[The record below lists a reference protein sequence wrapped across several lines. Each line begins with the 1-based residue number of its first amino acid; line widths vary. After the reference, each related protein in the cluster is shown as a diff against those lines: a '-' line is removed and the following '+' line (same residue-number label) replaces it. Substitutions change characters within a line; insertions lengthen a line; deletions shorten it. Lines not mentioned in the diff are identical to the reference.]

1 MAEKTEFTQGR
12 RPITFVDLFAGA
24 GGISEGFLQA
34 YTNDK
39 YFKFVLASDI
49 NKNCA
54 LTHIVRY
61 NKQLGLDTKFVTED
75 IMSDEFLR
83 KLEEEIN
90 GQEIDVVTGGP
101 SCQSFSL
108 SGRRKKYDKRDN
120 LFLHYLK
127 VIRTLRPKYFIMENV
142 KGILTKD
149 KGKFTEAI
157 LQEIRSIIDDNEIP
171 RMMEYLE
178 KMLHYTQSSFV
189 ASCFIAKMNME
200 LNDNEMEIHRDQF
213 FSYIDAQYKALTKQ
227 IDYQKSKS
235 DVNVNTIRHGLNL
248 LKRSKEREAIR
259 DAIIQEKTE
268 AYIDNDEFVDPMNNF
283 VEFLDDD
290 NIIERIL
297 NAFGEIEDFGDYQE
311 MVNELQEMIKLYPLT
326 LDECLLQIR
335 EFADDD
341 DSVDLFNEISH
352 DLRLYNINAPIVVNS
367 SNYGVSQN
375 RERVLFIG
383 CRKDQMI
390 IDDIPATVPEDEK
403 VTIFEAISDLDFI
416 GNGEEKSQYE
426 DHAPLKRYENLLRP
440 RTVTGKLEK
449 EGKLYSEWS
458 RKGRLQHRFTFDEN
472 PFYVRNMDD
481 LKSDIKVCDK
491 ELYNHQTS
499 HQSDS
504 VRARLELIA
513 QYGEYSEECKKA
525 LKEQNISSNKRN
537 YTVLNPEG
545 QSPTVV
551 TMPDDFI
558 HYSAF
563 RAMTVREM
571 ARLQSFDDS
580 FVFQGKRTTGGDMRK
595 SDIPQY
601 TLVGNAIPPLMARAI
616 GNLILQR
623 IDFDNHG

>member
-1 MAEKTEFTQGR
+1 MAEKIEFTQGR

-75 IMSDEFLR
+75 IMSDEFLT
-83 KLEEEIN
+83 KLKEEIN

-120 LFLHYLK
+120 LFMHYLK
-127 VIRTLRPKYFIMENV
+127 VIRTLRPKYFVMENV

-171 RMMEYLE
+171 RLMEYLE
-178 KMLHYTQSSFV
+178 QMLHRTQTNFV

-200 LNDNEMEIHRDQF
+200 LIDKDTEFYRDQF

-248 LKRSKEREAIR
+248 LKRSKERDAIR

-268 AYIDNDEFVDPMNNF
+268 AYIDNDDFVDPMNKF
-283 VEFLDDD
+283 VAFLDDD

-311 MVNELQEMIKLYPLT
+311 MVGELQEMIKLYPLN
-326 LDECLLQIR
+326 LDECLLQLR
-335 EFADDD
+335 EFADID
-341 DSVDLFNEISH
+341 DSTDLFDKISH
-352 DLRLYNINAPIVVNS
+352 DLRLYNINNPIVVNS
-367 SNYGVSQN
+367 SNYGVPQN

-390 IDDIPATVPEDEK
+390 IDEIPATVSEDEK

-416 GNGEEKSQYE
+416 GNGEEKTQYE
-426 DHAPLKRYENLLRP
+426 EQTPSKKYAKLLRP
-440 RTVTGKLEK
+440 RSVTGQLEK
-449 EGKLYSEWS
+449 DGKLYSEWS
-458 RKGRLQHRFTFDEN
+458 RIGRLQHRFTFKEN
-472 PFYVRNMDD
+472 PFYVRNAED
-481 LKSDIKVCDK
+481 LSNGIKVCDR

-513 QYGEYSEECKKA
+513 QYGEYNEDCKKA

-558 HYSAF
+558 HYSSF

-601 TLVGNAIPPLMARAI
+601 TLVGNAVPPLMARAI

>member
-1 MAEKTEFTQGR
+1 MAEKIEFTQGR

-75 IMSDEFLR
+75 IMSDEFLT
-83 KLEEEIN
+83 KLKEVIN

-120 LFLHYLK
+120 LFMHYLK
-127 VIRTLRPKYFIMENV
+127 VIRTLRPKYFVMENV

-171 RMMEYLE
+171 RLMEYLE
-178 KMLHYTQSSFV
+178 QMLHRTQTNFV

-200 LNDNEMEIHRDQF
+200 LIDKDTEFYRDQF

-248 LKRSKEREAIR
+248 LKRSKERDAIR

-268 AYIDNDEFVDPMNNF
+268 AYIDNDDFVDPMNKF
-283 VEFLDDD
+283 VAFLDDD

-311 MVNELQEMIKLYPLT
+311 MVGELQEMIKLYPLN
-326 LDECLLQIR
+326 LDECLLQLR
-335 EFADDD
+335 EFADID
-341 DSVDLFNEISH
+341 DSTDLFDKISH
-352 DLRLYNINAPIVVNS
+352 DLRLYNINNPIVVNS
-367 SNYGVSQN
+367 SNYGVPQN

-390 IDDIPATVPEDEK
+390 IDEIPATVSEDEK

-416 GNGEEKSQYE
+416 GNGEEKTQYE
-426 DHAPLKRYENLLRP
+426 EQTPSKKYAKLLRP
-440 RTVTGKLEK
+440 RSVTGQLEK
-449 EGKLYSEWS
+449 DGKLYSEWS
-458 RKGRLQHRFTFDEN
+458 RIGRLQHRFTFEEN
-472 PFYVRNMDD
+472 PFYVRNAED
-481 LKSDIKVCDK
+481 LSNGIKVCDR

-513 QYGEYSEECKKA
+513 QYGEYNEDCKKA

-558 HYSAF
+558 HYSSF

-601 TLVGNAIPPLMARAI
+601 TLVGNAVPPLMARAI